1 MQTAHKLMQI
11 IRFAL
16 LGAVLLYLFLILR
29 VPSTAKP
36 NLALL
41 RAFGFLAIIDVIL
54 VFVIRRILV
63 LPAEAALQNQ
73 PSDAKALVRWKMG
86 YLVTYALSLS
96 IALYGL
102 ALHFFGISLRQVL
115 PLLLASFA
123 LLVFL
128 GPTPIATEESPS
140 TPIVPR

>member
-1 MQTAHKLMQI
+1 MQSARKLIQI
-11 IRFAL
+11 IRYAL

-36 NLALL
+36 NLMLW

-63 LPAEAALQNQ
+63 FPAEATLQNQ

-86 YLVTYALSLS
+86 YLITYTLSLS

-102 ALHFFGISLRQVL
+102 ALHFFGIPLRQVL
-115 PLLLASFA
+115 PLLLGSFA

-128 GPTPIATEESPS
+128 GPTQLASDESSS